1 MADDTESKASKPD
14 DIPPYPAGCATVF
27 AWMIIALPVIF
38 LFWACGAFEDDSFD
52 QYNDPS
58 TPRPLAT
65 PSCTARRCG
74 WTRSRMSRL
83 RPSIPLPSTTSGVS
97 NLRRPHPPTR
107 SRGVEG
113 MLG

>member
-38 LFWACGAFEDDSFD
+38 LFWACGAFEDDSFN

-58 TPRPLAT
+58 TPRPLD
-65 PSCTARRCG
+65 
-74 WTRSRMSRL
+74 
-83 RPSIPLPSTTSGVS
+83 PSTPRYSELHCEA
-97 NLRRPHPPTR
+97 LRLDALSDESPTAVD
-107 SRGVEG
+107 SSAKYDVWYE
-113 MLG
+113 